1 MSATELQISLKDV
14 ACEIAGKRIL
24 DGIDLD
30 LPRGAITVVLG
41 PSGAGKSTLLRAI
54 AGFEPV
60 SAGTITSPADILS
73 SPSVTLPPE
82 KRRIGVV
89 VQSNALFPHMTAAE
103 NVRFGMDLSDGPRSA
118 QEWLAKVEL
127 ADRANAYP
135 HELSGG
141 EQQRIALAR
150 ALASQPDVV
159 LLDEAFSSLDQQ
171 LRKSM
176 RRDAKLLLK
185 EADAAVLV
193 VTHDPDEALE
203 LADTIVVLND
213 GRIVQE
219 GAPEDLYWRPKSIV
233 AARLLGEV
241 NALSGTWQDGVLK
254 TAIGDM
260 RLSEITEHE
269 PQTALFRPSAL
280 SLVSSS
286 NGPWAVIETEFSAG
300 YHFVTIRRKN
310 TEILRVSGHTD
321 VTMKVG
327 DTVDVAFDPE
337 RVGWA

>member
-1 MSATELQISLKDV
+1 MSATEAHITLKNV

-30 LPRGAITVVLG
+30 LPRGEITVVLG

-60 SAGTITSPADILS
+60 SSGTITSPAGVLS
-73 SPSVTLPPE
+73 SREMTLPPE
-82 KRRIGVV
+82 QRQIGVV
-89 VQSNALFPHMTAAE
+89 VQSNALFPHMTALE
-103 NVRFGMDLSDGPRSA
+103 NIRFGMDQSQGKNAAL
-118 QEWLAKVEL
+118 EWLAKVEL
-127 ADRANAYP
+127 DDRASAYP

-150 ALASQPDVV
+150 ALARQPDVV

-185 EADAAVLV
+185 EAGAAVLA

-203 LADTIVVLND
+203 LADMIVVLSE
-213 GRIVQE
+213 GRILQR
-219 GAPEDLYWRPKSIV
+219 GTPEELYWRPQSVV

-254 TAIGDM
+254 TAIGDV
-260 RLSEITEHE
+260 RISGAIENE
-269 PQTALFRPSAL
+269 PQMALFRPAAL
-280 SLVSSS
+280 SIASSP
-286 NGPWAVIETEFSAG
+286 NGRLTVLETEFYAG
-300 YHFVTIRRKN
+300 HQCVTVKAKN
-310 TEILRVSGHTD
+310 GETLRVSSHSD
-321 VTMKVG
+321 VATKAG
-327 DTVDVAFDPE
+327 DTVDVAFDPM

>member
-1 MSATELQISLKDV
+1 MSATEAQISLKDV

-60 SAGTITSPADILS
+60 SAGTITSPAGIMSL
-73 SPSVTLPPE
+73 PSVTLPPE

-103 NVRFGMDLSDGPRSA
+103 NVRFGMDRSDGPRSA

-127 ADRANAYP
+127 AERANAYP

-219 GAPEDLYWRPKSIV
+219 GVPEDLYWRPQSIV
-233 AARLLGEV
+233 AGRLLGEV
-241 NALSGTWQDGVLK
+241 NALSGTWHDGVLK
-254 TAIGDM
+254 TAIGDII
-260 RLSEITEHE
+260 LSEITEKE
-269 PQTALFRPSAL
+269 PQTALLRPSAL

-286 NGPWAVIETEFSAG
+286 NGPWTVIEKEFSAG
-300 YHFVTIRRKN
+300 YRFVTIKEKN
-310 TEILRVSGHTD
+310 GEILRVSGHTD

-327 DTVDVAFDPE
+327 EKVDVAFDPE
-337 RVGWA
+337 LVGWA

>member
-1 MSATELQISLKDV
+1 MNATEAQISLKDV

-60 SAGTITSPADILS
+60 SAGMITCPTGILS
-73 SPSVTLPPE
+73 SPKVTLPPE

-103 NVRFGMDLSDGPRSA
+103 NVRFGMDRSDGPGSA

-150 ALASQPDVV
+150 ALARQPDVV

-203 LADTIVVLND
+203 LADKIVVLSE
-213 GRIVQE
+213 GRIVQR
-219 GAPEDLYWRPKSIV
+219 GAPEDLYWRPQSIV

-241 NALSGTWQDGVLK
+241 NALTGTWQDGVLR
-254 TAIGDM
+254 TAIGDVE
-260 RLSEITEHE
+260 LPEIAENE

-280 SLVSSS
+280 SLVPLP
-286 NGPWAVIETEFSAG
+286 NGPWTVIETEFSG
-300 YHFVTIRRKN
+300 GNQFVTVKGKN
-310 TEILRVSGHTD
+310 GETLRVSGHTN
-321 VTMKVG
+321 VTTRVG
-327 DTVDVAFDPE
+327 DTVDVAFDPK